1 MDHGREQS
9 LTPSLG
15 AAKWIWGLI
24 FACLCAD
31 VLIKLGIGLAFKLQE
46 IAAVIAIVVAA
57 LGLSA
62 FYTFKRP
69 DERIARLFRA
79 GVELFLLTFL
89 VGSLSY
95 SATSLNRPLW
105 DEMYHA
111 WDQALGFDWR
121 YWLTVL
127 DANKNVHRVLALAYH
142 SMWPQLTLIV
152 ISLVTVRDFR
162 RLDVFLLAFG
172 FSAII
177 TVIVSGFMPA
187 MSPLAYLQ
195 ITPADHP
202 HINLAVPREFE
213 AQALALRAGVL
224 RVVELGDAQ
233 GLVTF
238 PSFHTVTAI
247 LLLLA
252 FRDVPYMR
260 WVSLVANTLMLLA
273 IPIEGSHYLVDVIA
287 GIAVALVAWALAG
300 KAVSLAEAARDPQ
313 TKLYPVKAI
322 AP

>member
-1 MDHGREQS
+1 MDRGSEA
-9 LTPSLG
+9 LTASSFG
-15 AAKWIWGLI
+15 AARPIWRLI
-24 FACLCAD
+24 LLCLVAD
-31 VLIKLGIGLAFKLQE
+31 ILIKLAVGLTFKFAE
-46 IAAVIAIVVAA
+46 ILAVIAIVSTA

-62 FYTFKRP
+62 FYTLKRP

-79 GVELFLLTFL
+79 AVELFLLTFL

-95 SATSLNRPLW
+95 SATSLGRPLW
-105 DEMYHA
+105 DDVLHA
-111 WDQALGFDWR
+111 FDQALGFDWR
-121 YWLTVL
+121 YWLSLL
-127 DANKNVHRVLALAYH
+127 DAHPQLNRTLALAYH
-142 SMWPQLTLIV
+142 SMWPQLTLLV
-152 ISLVTVRDFR
+152 VSLVTVRDFR

-172 FSAII
+172 FAAVA
-177 TVIVSGFMPA
+177 TVVISGLMPA

-213 AQALALRAGVL
+213 AQALALRAGAL

-238 PSFHTVTAI
+238 PSFHTVTAV

-252 FRDVPYMR
+252 FRSVAYMR
-260 WVSLVANTLMLLA
+260 WVSLAANTLMLLA
-273 IPIEGSHYLVDVIA
+273 IPVEGSHYLVDVL
-287 GIAVALVAWALAG
+287 GGVAVALAAWAAAG
-300 KAVSLAEAARDPQ
+300 KVASAESARRALQVMP
-313 TKLYPVKAI
+313 YPAKAI

>member
-1 MDHGREQS
+1 MDHGRAQS
-9 LTPSLG
+9 SASPFG

-24 FACLCAD
+24 FVCLCAD
-31 VLIKLGIGLAFKLQE
+31 VLIKLGVGLAFKIQE

-62 FYTFKRP
+62 FYTVKRQ

-105 DEMYHA
+105 DEMYHG
-111 WDQALGFDWR
+111 WDQVIGFDWR
-121 YWLTVL
+121 YWLSVL
-127 DANKNVHRVLALAYH
+127 DANKNVHRILALAYH

-177 TVIVSGFMPA
+177 TVIISGLMPA

-213 AQALALRAGVL
+213 EQALALRAGVL

-238 PSFHTVTAI
+238 PSFHTVTAV

-252 FRDVPYMR
+252 FRSVPYMR
-260 WVSLVANTLMLLA
+260 WVSLAANTLMLFS

-287 GIAVALVAWALAG
+287 GIAVALVAWMAAAA
-300 KAVSLAEAARDPQ
+300 AVNVTTRSRLPLHQ
-313 TKLYPVKAI
+313 TTPAYPA
-322 AP
+322 